1 VDIVLIGL
9 GGGLGA
15 MLRYG
20 VARLAQPLGGASFP
34 AGTLVVNLSGAFVLG
49 FLATYLVERTSMPV
63 EWRLGVTVG
72 VLGGYTTF
80 STFSL
85 ETLNLLSDDQW
96 LLACVNAAVSVVAC
110 VFLAWAGQTV
120 ARL

>member
-1 VDIVLIGL
+1 MDVVLIGL

-15 MLRYG
+15 MMRYG

-49 FLATYLVERTSMPV
+49 FLATYLVERTSMPA
-63 EWRLGVTVG
+63 EWRLGLTVG

-85 ETLNLLSDDQW
+85 ETLNLLSEDEW
-96 LLACVNAAVSVVAC
+96 ALALANVTVSVIAC